1 MDPKALKERR
11 EQLEAIAGED
21 EEEQEVRISAL
32 CSLYFLHQGD
42 VRKQAQY
49 VRQIQDLV

>member
-1 MDPKALKERR
+1 MDPKAFTQRR
-11 EQLEAIAGED
+11 DQLEAIAND
-21 EEEQEVRISAL
+21 ETDAQEIRISAL

-42 VRKQAQY
+42 VRAQAQY